1 MGGNTNGQPPPGI
14 FPVNAYL
21 PFLRSAFFIANSR
34 WSGNDSRS
42 LGSASAV
49 PSSRP
54 LQWRNI
60 TADKTS
66 PANSARMSVN
76 VRARTTTRVL
86 LLNPG
91 AAAGQTTEVINE
103 RSAHREQ
110 LPVLI
115 VRFALNATTW
125 QRHSCHCVTANTARR
140 SNCCFHTSRPDS
152 SRPLSYDC
160 MHSSAAHDVF

>member
-1 MGGNTNGQPPPGI
+1 MTTLTSRQFFFKTVAGCRAAIRTVSPPSGI

-21 PFLRSAFFIANSR
+21 PFFRSAFFIANSR

-42 LGSASAV
+42 PGSASAV

-76 VRARTTTRVL
+76 VCARTTARVL

-91 AAAGQTTEVINE
+91 AVAGRTTDAINE

-115 VRFALNATTW
+115 ARFALNATTFV
-125 QRHSCHCVTANTARR
+125 SLC
-140 SNCCFHTSRPDS
+140 DS
-152 SRPLSYDC
+152 EHGSP
-160 MHSSAAHDVF
+160 V